1 MHRTNCEVSLAH
13 LSRQPVHLLLG
24 VAEDDSLCDGEGIVQ
39 IAESIKLPL
48 LTLDGD
54 EELFNTLKGQLIT
67 LDEHAHR
74 LIHELFSHVKHLLR
88 HRSAHQHH
96 LGRWWKVAVY
106 VVDLFF
112 ESLVEHLVSLI
123 DHQHLQ
129 VTSTKVATTY
139 HVEHAPRSS
148 ADNLHTVVKPANI
161 LTNTLTTN
169 ACMAL
174 NVHVVAKCKAN
185 LLGLLGQLT
194 RRREGED
201 LRVV

>member
-1 MHRTNCEVSLAH
+1 MHRTNSEVCLAH

-24 VAEDDSLCDGEGIVQ
+24 VAEDDGLCDGEGIIQ
-39 IAESIKLPL
+39 ITESIKLPL
-48 LTLDGD
+48 LTLDSD
-54 EELFNTLKGQLIT
+54 EELFNTLESKLIT

-74 LIHELFSHVKHLLR
+74 LVHELFRHVEDLLR
-88 HRSAHQHH
+88 HSSAHKHH

-112 ESLVEHLVSLI
+112 ESLIKHLVSLI

-139 HVEHAPRSS
+139 HVEHAPRSP
-148 ADNLHTVVKPANI
+148 ADNLHTVVKSANI

-169 ACMAL
+169 ACVAL
-174 NVHVVAKCKAN
+174 NVHVVTKCKAN
-185 LLGLLGQLT
+185 LLGLLSQLAS
-194 RRREGED
+194 RREGED